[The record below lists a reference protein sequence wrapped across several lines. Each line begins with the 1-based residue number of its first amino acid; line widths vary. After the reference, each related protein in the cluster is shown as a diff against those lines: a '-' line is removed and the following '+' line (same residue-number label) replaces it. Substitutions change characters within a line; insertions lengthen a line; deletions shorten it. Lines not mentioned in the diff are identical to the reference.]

1 MTQKQIFAIAA
12 NEEAMDIL
20 KELENMLKEKVLYY
34 DDIEEMS
41 KERQTEIYHYCKLHA
56 THKACLENLK
66 QIRYAVSK
74 IYFGW

>member
-1 MTQKQIFAIAA
+1 MKYR
-12 NEEAMDIL
+12 
-20 KELENMLKEKVLYY
+20 ELEPITAEELTSLDVLKEKVLYC

>member
-1 MTQKQIFAIAA
+1 MKYGEFELITA
-12 NEEAMDIL
+12 EELTSLDD
-20 KELENMLKEKVLYY
+20 LKEKVLYTDEY
-34 DDIEEMS
+34 EEMP
-41 KERQTEIYHYCKLHA
+41 KERQAEIYQYCKLHA